1 MGCYFCTFSFSWLL
15 DILESRSEWRCY
27 QIMRYLTYESQ
38 GLNPRSRHIPASSFK
53 PELSPNEMLW
63 SLELRNTNRYPLME
77 WLPSCLFWL
86 CKSPAFLLF
95 LVDEKAPFWPYGCLP
110 EFFVPFCNL
119 AFAMDSEKG
128 WNTIVISPDCRML
141 ISLQTGHS
149 TRMQS

>member
-1 MGCYFCTFSFSWLL
+1 MGCYFCIFSFSWLL

-38 GLNPRSRHIPASSFK
+38 GLNPRSSHIPASSFK

-95 LVDEKAPFWPYGCLP
+95 LVDEKAPFWSIWLPSGIFCSFLQFSFFREGLVIRLSFHLTVTCLL
-110 EFFVPFCNL
+110 VC
-119 AFAMDSEKG
+119 
-128 WNTIVISPDCRML
+128 WQVIAQ
-141 ISLQTGHS
+141 I
-149 TRMQS
+149 QS